1 MLVKCINP
9 FRATPCG
16 TPLQLTAMMHELMG
30 LFVYS
35 NPQERH
41 LNRGNISV
49 ALAELKETLLLD
61 NRIVCDLSA
70 SGLTLDCVSVLP
82 AQLKPLEHVYA
93 LDLSLNRI
101 RATWQELL
109 PVVQSF
115 LDGDVVQYLD
125 LGMNYLPGLQTL
137 QENTG
142 LLNTYKSFGERLSL
156 GLDGNPL
163 TGNKEIDHWIKAGL
177 W

>member
-1 MLVKCINP
+1 
-9 FRATPCG
+9 
-16 TPLQLTAMMHELMG
+16 MMHELMG

-41 LNRGNISV
+41 LNLSNISV
-49 ALAELKETLLLD
+49 ALAELRDSLLLD
-61 NRIVCDLSA
+61 NPIVCDLSA
-70 SGLTLDCVSVLP
+70 SGLTLDCVTVLP

-93 LDLSLNRI
+93 LELSLNRI

-125 LGMNYLPGLQTL
+125 LGMNYLPGLPGLQTL
-137 QENTG
+137 QKSTG

-163 TGNKEIDHWIKAGL
+163 TGNQEIGHWIQAGRRFKQEAYGYQYSV
-177 W
+177 

>member
-1 MLVKCINP
+1 MDMS
-9 FRATPCG
+9 A
-16 TPLQLTAMMHELMG
+16 

-41 LNRGNISV
+41 LNRDNISV
-49 ALAELKETLLLD
+49 ALAELKETLLFD
-61 NRIVCDLSA
+61 NRIVCNLSA
-70 SGLTLDCVSVLP
+70 SGLTLDCLSVLP
-82 AQLKPLEHVYA
+82 AQLKPLKHVYA

-109 PVVQSF
+109 PVVKSF

-125 LGMNYLPGLQTL
+125 LSMNYLPGLQTL
-137 QENTG
+137 QEDTG
-142 LLNTYKSFGERLSL
+142 LLNTYKSFGERSSF

-163 TGNKEIDHWIKAGL
+163 TGNKEINHWIKAGRRFKQEAYGYQYSVY
-177 W
+177 